1 MKNMRDERRL
11 RRFPVI
17 GDLVVALLAYT
28 VVAYSSTFPPFAKQV
43 TAAQRPRPVR
53 RNVQPAANKWHTFTS
68 PDEDFTL
75 EFPRE
80 PKRER
85 EEQGPVTLI
94 RTYSLITGDGMR
106 FSVNFQDVGGDPR
119 SRLSNEFAPGHEGE
133 VSAAARRDGRRMV
146 QIHRLAKNIIEME
159 YLITVEETNADV
171 NYLERTIL
179 RRGRVYSLACGS
191 VVDGREVN
199 KSICR
204 KFFNSMRFL
213 R

>member
-1 MKNMRDERRL
+1 MKNLRDEGRL
-11 RRFPVI
+11 CRFPVI
-17 GDLVVALLAYT
+17 GGFVVALLAYT
-28 VVAYSSTFPPFAKQV
+28 VTAYPPIFLSLARQV
-43 TAAQRPRPVR
+43 TAAQRHRPVR

-85 EEQGPVTLI
+85 EDQGPVTLI
-94 RTYSLITGDGMR
+94 RTYGLNTGDGMR

-119 SRLSNEFAPGHEGE
+119 SRLSNEFAPGHEEE
-133 VSAAARRDGRRMV
+133 VAAAARRDGRRMV

-159 YLITVEETNADV
+159 YLVTLEETNADL

-199 KSICR
+199 KSTCR